1 MTLPTFPKLRFI
13 GRQRLYT
20 YLTPEEIEG
29 SGGAEKI
36 RLDLEQFIIPLHF
49 FNAAEENY
57 LFEYYAGFHPNIMT
71 RVKET
76 RGDINNK
83 VVLNY
88 AKAFSRDIVSYFL
101 GKPIQYVQ
109 RDQKFREAAQTISNT
124 LDAESKNLVDYNIAM
139 NMSICGVGYRGVFPE
154 ATAKNGSHASVVSL
168 DPRFTFVVY
177 SPDKTV
183 GALYCGT
190 FYTTP
195 PAPLAQE
202 TKTVYKIYTKTKE
215 YIFEAPGFMGLA
227 SVEGLNLVSS
237 KDTNLGGN
245 LPIIDYPNTY
255 MMMGDWES
263 ELALMDSLD
272 TMTSDS
278 VNDIEQF
285 VNSILLLQGF
295 ELDEA
300 TLTSL
305 EQNKILNIPDVP
317 VGVEVVVKYLAEQLD
332 AEGAKEL
339 RQFLESTLR
348 SIVGVPDRN
357 NKAMRA
363 ETGDAMF
370 LGGGWQDL
378 DLVAA
383 TKEKFFIDSDRKMLA
398 TLIYILQTFGEVD
411 KDVTAPDIEVKFS
424 RTKQVNLQAK
434 AQAYATMV
442 GAAAPIAPADA
453 LEFADLTNNVTDV
466 IERSEKFAEEKMER
480 QREMFQYQTSV
491 GGQFHRKDNFS
502 ETNAF
507 RNSVDGQ

>member
-29 SGGAEKI
+29 DDGAEKI
-36 RLDLEQFIIPLHF
+36 RLDLEQFIIPMHF

-57 LFEYYAGFHPNIMT
+57 LFEYYAGYHPHIAL

-76 RGDINNK
+76 RGDIDNK
-83 VVLNY
+83 IILNY
-88 AKAFSRDIVSYFL
+88 AKAFTRDIVSYFL

-109 RDQKFREAAQTISNT
+109 REQKYREAAQTISNIF
-124 LDAESKNLVDYNIAM
+124 DAESKNLVDHNIAT

-154 ATAKNGSHASVVSL
+154 ATGKNGSHAAIVSL

-215 YIFEAPGFMGLA
+215 YIFECPGFMGLA
-227 SVEGLNLVSS
+227 SVEGLNLVSA
-237 KDTNLGGN
+237 KNANLGGN
-245 LPIIDYPNTY
+245 LPIVDYPNTY

-263 ELALMDSLD
+263 ELSLMDALD
-272 TMTSDS
+272 TMSSDS
-278 VNDIEQF
+278 VNDVEQF

-317 VGVEVVVKYLAEQLD
+317 PGVEVVVKYLAEQLD
-332 AEGAKEL
+332 SEGAQKL
-339 RQFLESTLR
+339 REYLEATLR
-348 SIVGVPDRN
+348 AIVGVPDRKN
-357 NKAMRA
+357 AGSRA

-370 LGGGWQDL
+370 LSGGWQDL

-383 TKEKFFIDSDRKMLA
+383 TKEKFFIDADRKALA
-398 TLIYILQTFGEVD
+398 TLIYILQTFGELD
-411 KDVTAPDIEVKFS
+411 KSVTAPDIEVKFS

-442 GAAAPIAPADA
+442 GAAAPIAPEDA

-466 IERSEKFAEEKMER
+466 IERSEQFAEEKMER
-480 QREMFQYQTSV
+480 QKAMYEYQSSFN
-491 GGQFHRKDNFS
+491 GGFHRSDSFR
-502 ETNAF
+502 ETSAF
-507 RNSVDGQ
+507 RNAVDGQ